1 MSNASSQQ
9 GLSNEPCCYLGGVL
23 VVPLRGILRVFT
35 LSSSFRLRLAQ
46 YSTSEATNHI
56 FEIPSTFRFD
66 WIPSVSL
73 GGLVVSEH
81 PMSSYSPT
89 LTSRLVPSSP
99 VLRSARYL
107 RHMKALNDVLLTPE
121 LNYSCI
127 RKQSTN
133 SLKFDS

>member
-9 GLSNEPCCYLGGVL
+9 GLSNEPCCDLGGFL
-23 VVPLRGILRVFT
+23 
-35 LSSSFRLRLAQ
+35 LSRYVAYFEFLPSPARFASALHNTQRLRPQ
-46 YSTSEATNHI
+46 T
-56 FEIPSTFRFD
+56 TFLRSPQCSAL
-66 WIPSVSL
+66 IGSPSVSL

-89 LTSRLVPSSP
+89 LTSRLVPSPP

-121 LNYSCI
+121 LNYSRV
-127 RKQSTN
+127 RKQ
-133 SLKFDS
+133 